1 MKLSVSKSA
10 RWTALLIVSIT
21 MMFGYF
27 FTDVMSPLEPLLTAA
42 KGAENGLGLGWNS
55 DEYGFFSGA
64 YGYFNVFLLLLFFGG
79 LILDKFG
86 IRFTGILS
94 TVLMFGGALLKWYAL
109 GHEFDGMVA
118 VPFFGTYSTQVVIAA
133 LGFAI
138 YGVGCEICGITV
150 SKVIVKWFTGHELAL
165 AMGVQVA
172 TARLGTAAA
181 LSASL
186 PFAKAM
192 GGVSASVALG
202 AVLLC
207 AGVLVYLVYC
217 VMDKKEDAS
226 AAAVATEP
234 EEGFKFS
241 DLGGLFKTTGF
252 WYVAFLC
259 LMFYAGVFPFLK
271 FATKLMIF
279 KYGVDANLAGLIP
292 AMLPFGTIFLTPLF
306 GSIYDKY
313 GKGATLM
320 IIGSCL
326 LTFVHVMFAL
336 PINSWVLAIVLMLIL
351 GIAFG
356 LVPSAMWP
364 SVPKIIPMKLLGTAY
379 ALIFYIQN
387 IGLALIPVWI
397 GKVNQANT
405 GADGV
410 IDYTQTMTI
419 FAAFGVIAIII
430 SFLLLFEDK
439 RKGYGL
445 QKPNVKTMNATPESL
460 IKDYADPIEQQEIDK
475 FVCSEMGRQI
485 HRYIKGMIISFL
497 LLFEDKRKG
506 YGLQKPNVKTMNATP
521 ESLIKD
527 YADPIE
533 QQEIDKFVCSEMGRQ
548 IHRYIKGMSGTK
560 QAMLKFEERLVSL
573 SVPEKEKA
581 IAKYIDLNRKALDG
595 LDLKMILV
603 RSVANY
609 CDTFQYMLDFVNDK
623 RKMVFYYQRIKAK
636 YIQYHEVFEQDG
648 KFGMKDHQGNIML
661 SPSYDFLR
669 TCYIYNDDLSIMPVI
684 AEKNGKMG
692 LVMPDGNDT
701 VVADFLYDEI
711 CLRDEYP
718 YFEASREGISGFIDK
733 FGNFVNS

>member
-1 MKLSVSKSA
+1 MKLSDSKSA

-42 KGAENGLGLGWNS
+42 KGTEDGLGLGWNS

-86 IRFTGILS
+86 IRFTGVLS

-226 AAAVATEP
+226 VAAVATEP

-241 DLGGLFKTTGF
+241 DLGGLFKTIGF
-252 WYVAFLC
+252 WYVAVLC

-279 KYGVDANLAGLIP
+279 KYGVEANMAGLIP

-306 GSIYDKY
+306 GGIYDKY

-326 LTFVHVMFAL
+326 LTLVHGVFAL
-336 PINSWVLAIVLMLIL
+336 
-351 GIAFG
+351 
-356 LVPSAMWP
+356 
-364 SVPKIIPMKLLGTAY
+364 
-379 ALIFYIQN
+379 
-387 IGLALIPVWI
+387 
-397 GKVNQANT
+397 
-405 GADGV
+405 
-410 IDYTQTMTI
+410 
-419 FAAFGVIAIII
+419 
-430 SFLLLFEDK
+430 
-439 RKGYGL
+439 
-445 QKPNVKTMNATPESL
+445 SL
-460 IKDYADPIEQQEIDK
+460 IHI
-475 FVCSEMGRQI
+475 
-485 HRYIKGMIISFL
+485 
-497 LLFEDKRKG
+497 
-506 YGLQKPNVKTMNATP
+506 
-521 ESLIKD
+521 
-527 YADPIE
+527 
-533 QQEIDKFVCSEMGRQ
+533 
-548 IHRYIKGMSGTK
+548 
-560 QAMLKFEERLVSL
+560 
-573 SVPEKEKA
+573 
-581 IAKYIDLNRKALDG
+581 
-595 LDLKMILV
+595 
-603 RSVANY
+603 
-609 CDTFQYMLDFVNDK
+609 
-623 RKMVFYYQRIKAK
+623 
-636 YIQYHEVFEQDG
+636 
-648 KFGMKDHQGNIML
+648 
-661 SPSYDFLR
+661 
-669 TCYIYNDDLSIMPVI
+669 
-684 AEKNGKMG
+684 
-692 LVMPDGNDT
+692 
-701 VVADFLYDEI
+701 
-711 CLRDEYP
+711 
-718 YFEASREGISGFIDK
+718 
-733 FGNFVNS
+733 

>member
-1 MKLSVSKSA
+1 MSTTEKMQMKLSDSKSA

-445 QKPNVKTMNATPESL
+445 QKPNVKLVKSES
-460 IKDYADPIEQQEIDK
+460 
-475 FVCSEMGRQI
+475 
-485 HRYIKGMIISFL
+485 IIF
-497 LLFEDKRKG
+497 KRKEI
-506 YGLQKPNVKTMNATP
+506 TMNATP

-560 QAMLKFEERLVSL
+560 QAMLKFEERLASL

-648 KFGMKDHQGNIML
+648 KFGMKDHQGNILL
-661 SPSYDFLR
+661 SPTYDFLR

-718 YFEASREGISGFIDK
+718 YFEASKDGENGFLDK
-733 FGNFVNS
+733 TGNFVNS